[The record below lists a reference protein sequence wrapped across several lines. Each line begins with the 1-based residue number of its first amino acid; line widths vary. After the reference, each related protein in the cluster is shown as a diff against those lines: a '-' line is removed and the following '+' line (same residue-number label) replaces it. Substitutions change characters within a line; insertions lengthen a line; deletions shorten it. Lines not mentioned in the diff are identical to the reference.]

1 MKRSLLVLPAIFAA
15 WLLMCGPASA
25 LTMNQFSQICGTAE
39 VECSEHPILRAYV
52 GGALDIIAVLD
63 EESDYLGELYCKD
76 PTDLFDVPSIIRY
89 MQTHQEA
96 YATRNA
102 MLLVVQYL
110 EEKGGC

>member
-1 MKRSLLVLPAIFAA
+1 MKRSLLVLPVAFCVWILLSAPAA
-15 WLLMCGPASA
+15 A
-25 LTMNQFSQICGTAE
+25 LTMNQFSQICAGAKI
-39 VECSEHPILRAYV
+39 ECTEHPILQAYV

-63 EESDYLGELYCKD
+63 EESDYLGELYCED

-102 MLLVVQYL
+102 MLLVVKYL